1 MSYFDAHE
9 NIEAEKRNS
18 FNDLTM
24 CVIKNTQA
32 ENLNDFKHLATTHT
46 SPPIGGTHLCTP
58 RGDLGQKIH
67 D

>member
-18 FNDLTM
+18 FNNLTM

-32 ENLNDFKHLATTHT
+32 ENLNDFKHLTITHT
-46 SPPIGGTHLCTP
+46 YAPNGGEQVCSHLVDFRAKNP
-58 RGDLGQKIH
+58 
-67 D
+67 